1 MGCWIDWN
9 IGNEVNDS
17 VNECTISDNQI
28 HGNHRIAWRA
38 ASEELNFVG
47 DCQNVV
53 IYERA

>member
-9 IGNEVNDS
+9 IGDEVNNS

-38 ASEELNFVG
+38 TAEELNFVR